1 MRHDLSKKSS
11 RAALRLC
18 PPLKHVGS
26 IAAQPMVTTCH
37 NTGSC
42 SNLVMTLWI
51 SKNSAIRAEVPVS
64 VLHTK

>member
-1 MRHDLSKKSS
+1 MRHDLSKESS
-11 RAALRLC
+11 RALRLC
-18 PPLKHVGS
+18 PPLKPAGS
-26 IAAQPMVTTCH
+26 NAAQPVVTTCH